1 MFKTLRPWQLAVG
14 IFVIC
19 ALVLGGLYT
28 FRARSASTP
37 GRMIASL
44 PRSGM
49 VVVYLDVNALRRAG
63 ILDLIA
69 GSRATENVEYQQFV
83 EGTGFDYRRDLDGI
97 AASFSGRNS
106 YVVLRGRFD
115 WKKLNAY
122 SLASGGACRN
132 VLCRVPGPERR
143 FASFYPLRTDTMGL
157 AFSYNE
163 FAALDIM
170 PRAELE
176 GMSEPSQPIWISVA
190 GPALR
195 DVPALPAGARSFVS
209 PLESAD
215 QITMS
220 IGPAPNGQLQVNAQ
234 VQCASEA
241 TASDLIIKLE
251 GATNTLRKMLAREK
265 QKPSPRDLS
274 GVLHGGTFRREQ
286 RIVYATWPM
295 DRQFIEALAAGAV
308 E

>member
-1 MFKTLRPWQLAVG
+1 MFKSLRPWQLVLG

-19 ALVLGGLYT
+19 GLVLAALYMI
-28 FRARSASTP
+28 RARGASTP
-37 GRMIASL
+37 GRMVASL

-49 VVVYLDVNALRRAG
+49 VVVYLDVNSLRKAG

-69 GSRATENVEYQQFV
+69 GSKATENVEYQQFV
-83 EGTGFDYRRDLDGI
+83 EGTGFDYRRHLDGI

-106 YVVLRGRFD
+106 YIVLRGSFD

-122 SLASGGACRN
+122 AQANGGACRN
-132 VLCRVPGPERR
+132 AVCRVPGPQRR
-143 FASFYPLRTDTMGL
+143 FASFYPLRADTMGL

-163 FAALDIM
+163 LAALDIM

-176 GMSEPSQPIWISVA
+176 GVAEPDQPIWISVA
-190 GPALR
+190 GPALQEI
-195 DVPALPAGARSFVS
+195 PALPAGARSFVS

-220 IGPAPNGQLQVNAQ
+220 IGPAPDGQLQVNAE
-234 VQCASEA
+234 VKCASET

-251 GATNTLRKMLAREK
+251 GATNTLRKMLEREK

-274 GVLHGGTFRREQ
+274 GVLHGGKFRREGQ
-286 RIVYATWPM
+286 NVYATWPM